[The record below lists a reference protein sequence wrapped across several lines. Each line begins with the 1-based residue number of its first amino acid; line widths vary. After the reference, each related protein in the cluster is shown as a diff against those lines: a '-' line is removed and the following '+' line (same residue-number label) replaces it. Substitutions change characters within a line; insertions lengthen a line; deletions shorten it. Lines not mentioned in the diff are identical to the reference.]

1 MLYYIYSF
9 LVYHQSMNT
18 PKSPPVKPKANQS
31 NFRHSFLI
39 ILLAVIAMAGLLVAS
54 VIYLTS
60 HYEPTPP
67 TQDPETASDLSI
79 TPLSEEEKAVL
90 QALTEAE
97 LLESE
102 ALAEADESE
111 TKEEESAEEPSQ
123 PTVQT
128 RDADSEP
135 DNEPKPSSATPQSSA
150 NNQAPQPQNPPP
162 ELHLPSRQMPAA
174 APIVDQE
181 YISNEAAQQA
191 DLIDAEISI
200 AINQVRKLNEQKL
213 AAVIAERTEISA
225 PKQTPQETDNN
236 PSE

>member
-1 MLYYIYSF
+1 
-9 LVYHQSMNT
+9 MNT

-39 ILLAVIAMAGLLVAS
+39 ILLAVIAMAGLLVVS

-67 TQDPETASDLSI
+67 AQDSEAVSDLSI

-102 ALAEADESE
+102 ALTEADESE
-111 TKEEESAEEPSQ
+111 AKEESAEEPSQ

-128 RDADSEP
+128 READSEP
-135 DNEPKPSSATPQSSA
+135 DNEPKQSSATPQSSA
-150 NNQAPQPQNPPP
+150 NNQAPQPQIPPP
-162 ELHLPSRQMPAA
+162 ELHLPSRQVPAA

-181 YISNEAAQQA
+181 YINTEAAQQA

-225 PKQTPQETDNN
+225 PKQTPQETGDN